1 MAHFYTFRWNRW
13 KMWMVVVIASLFS
26 ALYLFFET
34 SGAYSVFSSDE
45 EPRALLKSGQDENE
59 IALTFN
65 ITWGQERVL
74 DILETLNKH
83 GVKATFFVSGEWAE
97 RHPDLLEAIIE
108 DKHELGMLGYRYKSY
123 VKMEKDQV
131 RKDLLY
137 AKEVFKKLGYDDIT
151 MVRPPNGHF
160 NKEIL
165 TLAEQLGFKVIHWSL
180 NTEDWRNPGTSA
192 IVDTVVSEVKGGD
205 IILLH
210 ASDTVKYT
218 DKALN
223 EMIPILKQ
231 KKLSFVPISHYLSQA
246 ESNSSEIND

>member
-1 MAHFYTFRWNRW
+1 MSHFYTIRLNRW

-26 ALYLFFET
+26 AFYLFFET
-34 SGAYSVFSSDE
+34 SGTYSVFSSEE
-45 EPRALLKSGQDENE
+45 EPRALLKSGQEDNE
-59 IALTFN
+59 VALTFN

-74 DILETLNKH
+74 DILETLKKH
-83 GVKATFFVSGEWAE
+83 DVKATFFVSGEWAE
-97 RHPDLLEAIIE
+97 RHPDLLEAITKE
-108 DKHELGMLGYRYKSY
+108 KHELGMLGYRYKSY

-137 AKEVFKKLGYDDIT
+137 AKEIFKKLGYKDLN

-165 TLAEQLGFKVIHWSL
+165 TMAEQLGFKVIHWSL
-180 NTEDWRNPGTSA
+180 NTEDWRNPGTNA

-218 DKALN
+218 NKALN

-231 KKLSFVPISHYLSQA
+231 KKLSFVLISHYLSQA